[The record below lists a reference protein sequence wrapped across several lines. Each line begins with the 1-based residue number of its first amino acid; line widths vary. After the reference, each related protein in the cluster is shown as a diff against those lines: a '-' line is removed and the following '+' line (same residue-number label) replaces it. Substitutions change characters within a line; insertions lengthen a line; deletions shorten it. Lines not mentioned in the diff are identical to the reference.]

1 MWWLNVVARSVGQSF
16 GLLLYVNNMP
26 QTEQTNYFQD
36 SPTFGS
42 GLWRWSDGLCF
53 GYGGM
58 GTIFR
63 LHANINNCPTTFSVN
78 GKAKY

>member
-1 MWWLNVVARSVGQSF
+1 M
-16 GLLLYVNNMP
+16 LLLVRLVSRLVCCYMSTTCHKP
-26 QTEQTNYFQD
+26 SKQTIFRILLLLD
-36 SPTFGS
+36 LVCG
-42 GLWRWSDGLCF
+42 DGVMGCVLVME
-53 GYGGM
+53 GM